1 MTLASDL
8 GRGPAGELLYPE
20 RQTQHASEQDASDRM
35 LYTFQVCTLQNQSLV
50 VFYVSIRE
58 KYFKWPN
65 L

>member
-35 LYTFQVCTLQNQSLV
+35 LYTFKVCTLQNQSLV
-50 VFYVSIRE
+50 VFLCFNKRKV
-58 KYFKWPN
+58 F
-65 L
+65 